1 VDRVL
6 QDLHPDPEEAAGGV
20 EEPAVGVE
28 LMAAT
33 PNTLGQGMSFPPRI
47 GPDGRI
53 AWSAGEDNVRDLI
66 RVILMTETSER
77 LMRETFGCGLRR
89 YLFEPNIVT
98 TRQQIQDGIT
108 QAIARWEP
116 RVSVDSVTV
125 TPNADDARRV
135 DIVVQF
141 RLVATQ
147 ATSSLGLAL
156 QLQG

>member
-1 VDRVL
+1 
-6 QDLHPDPEEAAGGV
+6 
-20 EEPAVGVE
+20 
-28 LMAAT
+28 MAAT
-33 PNTLGQGMSFPPRI
+33 ANPLGQGMSFPPRI

-53 AWSAGEDNVRDLI
+53 AWSSGEDNVRDLI
-66 RVILMTETSER
+66 RVILMTETGER
-77 LMRETFGCGLRR
+77 SMRETFGCGLRR
-89 YLFEPNIVT
+89 YLFEPNTVT

-116 RVSVDSVTV
+116 RVSVDAVTV

-147 ATSSLGLAL
+147 AASTLGLAL